1 MNSKP
6 NAGTKIRLLSQRMAV
21 AVCKP
26 GSAIPKAKQSKARQG
41 TGREASPSQARLS
54 HTSLR
59 HSKPAYATPG
69 QARPGQ
75 ARSGQPKL
83 LQASHARLSKHGA
96 LLRRYLAAC
105 FSSQR
110 HPTEQTWRVF
120 APKSG
125 GRWVVSLDTSFKT
138 AAAFRH
144 KMLPCFGLR
153 PPRGNARHTLVCQR
167 RPRPHSKTAAAF
179 RHKMLPC
186 FGLRPPRGNA
196 RHTLVCQS
204 RPRPH
209 TTRLCP
215 RPRPMRKLSDLPL
228 PTRYPSRQGF
238 ITAFLTPIRVSQ
250 NLRVAT
256 TSESA
261 RGVGPSVQT

>member
-1 MNSKP
+1 MNSK

-75 ARSGQPKL
+75 ARSSQPKL

-153 PPRGNARHTLVCQR
+153 PPRGNARHTLVCQ
-167 RPRPHSKTAAAF
+167 
-179 RHKMLPC
+179 
-186 FGLRPPRGNA
+186 
-196 RHTLVCQS
+196 S

-228 PTRYPSRQGF
+228 LTRYPSRQGF